1 MILRLD
7 YMGLGGPFEVP
18 HVASG
23 SRASILDPR
32 EDEVKGQTFVEAAIW
47 TVAQTDQGNVVLVRP
62 KGSDLAVPIFIG
74 QLETQSILIGMGGVE
89 VPRPLT
95 HDLVLS
101 VLAALRAGVSRIEI
115 HDLREG
121 TFYARLILS
130 VEGGEVLVDAR
141 PSDAIGIAVRAAC
154 PVFIAESVVEE
165 AGISVNL
172 VAGLHSES
180 EAGAPA
186 PEGEEAPDLA
196 VPGSLVRA
204 SNGVELDRLR
214 SELERAVTDEDYER
228 AAAIRDKI
236 KELEE

>member
-1 MILRLD
+1 M
-7 YMGLGGPFEVP
+7 E
-18 HVASG
+18 
-23 SRASILDPR
+23 
-32 EDEVKGQTFVEAAIW
+32 GQTFVEAEIW

-95 HDLVLS
+95 HDLLLS
-101 VLAALRAGVSRIEI
+101 LVAALRAEVTRIEI

-121 TFYARLILS
+121 TFYARLLMRA
-130 VEGGEVLVDAR
+130 EGRDLVVDAR
-141 PSDAIGIAVRAAC
+141 PSDAIGIAVRASC

-172 VAGLHSES
+172 VAGLQSG
-180 EAGAPA
+180 EAEKSAA
-186 PEGEEAPDLA
+186 EEAQPLA
-196 VPGSLVRA
+196 GINLVVPA
-204 SNGVELDRLR
+204 SSAAEIERLR
-214 SELERAVTDEDYER
+214 AELEAAVTDEDYER

-236 KELEE
+236 RELES